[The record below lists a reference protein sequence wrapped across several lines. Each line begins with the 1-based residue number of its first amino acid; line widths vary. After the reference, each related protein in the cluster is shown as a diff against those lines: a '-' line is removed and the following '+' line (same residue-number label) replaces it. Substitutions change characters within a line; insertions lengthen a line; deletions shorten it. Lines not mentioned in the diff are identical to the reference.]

1 MFCISRGGSV
11 VSHRIRS
18 LTGQDTKMET
28 VKDAVPVL
36 HDRMR
41 IASDLLRFI
50 GASVLAGVITACVV
64 SAVVMLLSGSGA

>member
-1 MFCISRGGSV
+1 
-11 VSHRIRS
+11 
-18 LTGQDTKMET
+18 MET

-50 GASVLAGVITACVV
+50 GASVLAGVVTACVV